1 MMAPSD
7 GRGLDDGAERG
18 LEVFQEGGRLVAR
31 QAGWG
36 MMEQSSLLGD
46 TPPPLT
52 KAICCRERRKK
63 EKISLYQSFKS
74 VLLIA
79 L

>member
-46 TPPPLT
+46 TGVICYLSTSDQSHLLQGET
-52 KAICCRERRKK
+52 KKRKNK
-63 EKISLYQSFKS
+63 FVSEF
-74 VLLIA
+74 
-79 L
+79 